1 MILTNISKAEYHRN
15 GVCGEP
21 FELLTFEMSENGA
34 KSKMLAIRFADRNPD
49 KYGFECP
56 KIAILDIEMLSKGII
71 SMGDGNAW
79 RGDVFA
85 DHLDQHFTILKT
97 KEIA

>member
-1 MILTNISKAEYHRN
+1 MILTNISKAAYHRN

-21 FELLTFEMSENGA
+21 FQLLTFEMAEDGT
-34 KSKMLAIRFADRNPD
+34 KHKMLAIRFADENPD
-49 KYGFECP
+49 ENGFSCP

-71 SMGDGNAW
+71 STGEGNAW

-85 DHLDQHFTILKT
+85 DHLDKYFTIQQN
-97 KEIA
+97 